1 MERSS
6 PPYRR
11 AERPTGQP
19 PPAPPLG
26 RFGSRPQ
33 EHTDDCPP
41 DDQSRQDR
49 RNLPQ
54 HQQADRVN
62 QPMEQP
68 GRASRARTFYSAT
81 PKPAQQPAPFLDG
94 AAHAWAAE
102 EKPDEA
108 TGDAAGAPADEPD
121 TSSVAPGGA
130 DGATPPF
137 DARAAW
143 QKTLGELQL
152 QLAPSTYSTWLH
164 DTWVSAYEDGEF
176 LIATANTYARDWLQH
191 RLRAVV
197 KRTLKHVV
205 GRTVEVNFVVLA
217 RPTNERPAEKGLEA
231 APLYRASVA
240 EDAAAEISRGA
251 AAAHP
256 APAQPAR
263 AARRGGMGNG
273 SSQLNQAHTFDTF
286 VVGNHNRF
294 AYAAAQAISEKPGYK
309 FNPLF
314 LYGGVG
320 LGKTHLLHAVGN
332 ALEATGHAVLY
343 CTSEQFTNELISS
356 IRSQSQEQFRNKYRE
371 LDVLLI
377 DDIQFIGG
385 KESTQEEVFHTFNHL
400 HSAGRQVVLSSDRPP
415 KALTTLMERL
425 RSRFEGGIQVD
436 ISQPDFETRV
446 AILQLKA
453 QRLGA
458 QVSLEVL
465 KLIAERVDSNIRE
478 LEGALNHLVLQAHS
492 TRLPLDVGMA
502 AYALDNLA
510 PERKPCSPPKVI
522 ELVSVR
528 YQLPVEELVG
538 QRRTK
543 NVADARHIAMY
554 LLREELGLSL
564 PQIGQLLGHRDHTTV
579 AHAIEKV
586 GREAAGND
594 LMRRDLLA
602 LREQIYT
609 PFIG

>member
-1 MERSS
+1 MERHT
-6 PPYRR
+6 PAFRR
-11 AERPTGQP
+11 AERQTGQP
-19 PPAPPLG
+19 PPAPPLEL
-26 RFGSRPQ
+26 FSSRPQ
-33 EHTDDCPP
+33 EQETDRLPT
-41 DDQSRQDR
+41 DR
-49 RNLPQ
+49 S
-54 HQQADRVN
+54 N

-68 GRASRARTFYSAT
+68 RAPSRARTFFSPAEA
-81 PKPAQQPAPFLDG
+81 PKQAQRPAPAVNGTASMRETEDEDATG
-94 AAHAWAAE
+94 E
-102 EKPDEA
+102 EPDECS
-108 TGDAAGAPADEPD
+108 AAPC
-121 TSSVAPGGA
+121 GA
-130 DGATPPF
+130 DGAARAF

-143 QKTLGELQL
+143 QKALGELQL
-152 QLAPSTYSTWLH
+152 QLASSTYSTWLH

-176 LIATANTYARDWLQH
+176 VIATANTYARDWLQN

-205 GRTVEVNFVVLA
+205 GCTVEVNFVVQA
-217 RPTNERPAEKGLEA
+217 RPANERPADRLLEA
-231 APLYRASVA
+231 TPLYQASAA
-240 EDAAAEISRGA
+240 EDAGAGGSRGVQPPPSVA
-251 AAAHP
+251 SHP
-256 APAQPAR
+256 ALRLERP
-263 AARRGGMGNG
+263 ARRGGMGNG
-273 SSQLNQAHTFDTF
+273 NSQLNPLHTFDSF

-343 CTSEQFTNELISS
+343 CTSEQFTNELISA
-356 IRSQSQEQFRNKYRE
+356 IRNQSQEQFRNKYRE

-400 HSAGRQVVLSSDRPP
+400 QSAGRQVVLSSDRPP

-453 QRLGA
+453 QRLGS

-478 LEGALNHLVLQAHS
+478 LEGALNALVLQAHI
-492 TRLPLDVGMA
+492 TEMPLDVATA
-502 AYALDNLA
+502 AYTLDNLA
-510 PERKPCSPPKVI
+510 PERKPCSPPKVL
-522 ELVSVR
+522 ELVSAH
-528 YQLPVEELVG
+528 YGLPVEELVG

-543 NVADARHIAMY
+543 NVADARHVAMY

-564 PQIGQLLGHRDHTTV
+564 PQIGQMVGNRDHTTV

-586 GREAAGND
+586 GREVINND
-594 LMRRDLLA
+594 LLRRDLLA